1 MNYISVKKKKVGK
14 GYYKRIQTH
23 PDEEVHSGRSCPEA
37 LSRWDWDAPPAQHM
51 DMFTNLEAHQLKLL

>member
-1 MNYISVKKKKVGK
+1 MHELYLSKKKKVGK

-37 LSRWDWDAPPAQHM
+37 LSS
-51 DMFTNLEAHQLKLL
+51 